1 MTVPESLSPHSRVED
16 RQLQMARVSEEMPAR
31 PAASKREEED
41 TGPELV
47 RGKAPGIGTEV
58 AFTAAARK
66 EEERRRE
73 FTGSRVTV
81 VERGGFLSALVPVPC
96 QGVCFNLFCFGLSF
110 LNLPSFFF

>member
-1 MTVPESLSPHSRVED
+1 MTVPESLSPHSRVEV
-16 RQLQMARVSEEMPAR
+16 RQLQMAKVSEEMPAR
-31 PAASKREEED
+31 PAASKREEN

-81 VERGGFLSALVPVPC
+81 VERGGFLSASGARSLSRC
-96 QGVCFNLFCFGLSF
+96 LF
-110 LNLPSFFF
+110 